1 MADHR
6 VFGRENANFGQLRL
20 TTHCQF
26 LKADRVPLVRSQ
38 FQIPGKKRMA
48 FGAKYSSVKRTGWQ
62 AVTEHIHS
70 SASITSKAA
79 SEGCCDCARTP
90 ATCRA
95 AGESGGCSLAAN
107 LFIRGDKRHVR
118 RQHQTLARTMR
129 TGFSGA
135 GSREE
140 REITQEIE
148 RLLEMSRFPPPRSL
162 RESYRVDW
170 WAATRRGRV
179 LR

>member
-1 MADHR
+1 VADHR
-6 VFGRENANFGQLRL
+6 VFGRESANFGQLRL

-26 LKADRVPLVRSQ
+26 LKADRGPLVRSQ
-38 FQIPGKKRMA
+38 FQISGKNRMA

-62 AVTEHIHS
+62 AVTGHIHS

-107 LFIRGDKRHVR
+107 LFIRGTNATFD
-118 RQHQTLARTMR
+118 
-129 TGFSGA
+129 
-135 GSREE
+135 
-140 REITQEIE
+140 
-148 RLLEMSRFPPPRSL
+148 
-162 RESYRVDW
+162 DN
-170 WAATRRGRV
+170 TRRLHELCEQASQEQDRENSGR
-179 LR
+179 LRKRLSGFWK